1 MAAKLSEDKKREGRE
16 GKGMERKGKKEVD
29 LNLKK
34 RKKRKQKRNGKTARG
49 EGKYQSK
56 VGKGNPSLF

>member
-29 LNLKK
+29 LN
-34 RKKRKQKRNGKTARG
+34 
-49 EGKYQSK
+49 
-56 VGKGNPSLF
+56 

>member
-29 LNLKK
+29 LNLKEE
-34 RKKRKQKRNGKTARG
+34 RKENRKEMERQQ
-49 EGKYQSK
+49 EGKENIK
-56 VGKGNPSLF
+56 VR